1 MRRPIRSALL
11 ALALLSAPALA
22 DSPRRESKRITVD
35 VVRADV
41 HDVLRL
47 LADMGRVNLVVA
59 EDVKGTVTLKLR
71 NVPWHEVLD
80 TVLLSQGLGV
90 EKRGS
95 VLRVAPLQR
104 LQQEAELRGKLA
116 QAREQEAPLQT
127 YFIPVSYAKAADL
140 LPNVQALL
148 SPRGRASVDA
158 RTNTLIV
165 TDIQAPELP

>member
-1 MRRPIRSALL
+1 
-11 ALALLSAPALA
+11 
-22 DSPRRESKRITVD
+22 
-35 VVRADV
+35 
-41 HDVLRL
+41 
-47 LADMGRVNLVVA
+47 
-59 EDVKGTVTLKLR
+59 
-71 NVPWHEVLD
+71 
-80 TVLLSQGLGV
+80 V